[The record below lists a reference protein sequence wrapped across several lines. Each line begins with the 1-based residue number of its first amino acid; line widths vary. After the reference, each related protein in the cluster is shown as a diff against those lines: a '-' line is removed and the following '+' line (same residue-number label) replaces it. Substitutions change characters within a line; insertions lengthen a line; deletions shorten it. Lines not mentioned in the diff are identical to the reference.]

1 MSRLIHL
8 SDLHFGKDRPDLLA
22 PLLSAVNGYDPDLV
36 IISGDLTQRAREKE
50 YRAARAFIDRIN
62 APVLSVP
69 GNHDIPLHRPFTRFL
84 TPWRYYRYWIDRDLT
99 PVHEGPDFIAVGI
112 NTVDRFKWQTGKL
125 GLRRLRRAC
134 RALSRGGE
142 NTLRIAVCRHRRIV
156 TPANYSIYYS
166 FLPSLSARIP

>member
-8 SDLHFGKDRPDLLA
+8 SDLHFGKDRPDLLT
-22 PLLSAVNGYDPDLV
+22 PLLESVNAFDPDLV

-84 TPWRYYRYWIDRDLT
+84 TPLD
-99 PVHEGPDFIAVGI
+99 
-112 NTVDRFKWQTGKL
+112 
-125 GLRRLRRAC
+125 
-134 RALSRGGE
+134 
-142 NTLRIAVCRHRRIV
+142 
-156 TPANYSIYYS
+156 
-166 FLPSLSARIP
+166 